1 MVIGPK
7 SGIRLHDILVKSA
20 FSAPMSY
27 FESMDTSILLNR
39 FSQDMTLIDMQLPLS
54 TFGCIISNPDHPIG
68 AIGD

>member
-1 MVIGPK
+1 MVIGPT

-20 FSAPMSY
+20 FAAPMSY

-54 TFGCIISNPDHPIG
+54 TFGCIISKSDHPVSVSS
-68 AIGD
+68 D